1 MASESIAL
9 AAADPVTADNSVY
22 AVVPGPAPKTAPAI
36 TNISEGTVFTNNNPV
51 TVSGTCPSDTLLKI
65 YKNEVLSGATLCQNG
80 RFSVQ
85 VDLFIGTNTLIVR
98 AYNASNTMGPESAPL
113 VVRKELPG
121 VNVAA
126 IGQQFFVTSDIYYQ
140 GISAGKSFSWPLT
153 LTGGQPPFALSISW
167 GDGKTDLISR
177 GVSGTLNIQHTYDK
191 PGNGFKGSYDVTV
204 ITTDAVGNK
213 SFIHLVAIVS
223 GNPSSIVS
231 GIKSGY
237 NWSGAIRI
245 AWQLLVAAQLI
256 LLAFWLGERRE
267 VQIVRKRTKTA

>member
-36 TNISEGTVFTNNNPV
+36 TSISEGTVFTNNDPV
-51 TVSGTCPSDTLLKI
+51 TVSGTCPNDTLLKI

-85 VDLFIGTNTLIVR
+85 IDLFIGTNTLIVR

-191 PGNGFKGSYDVTV
+191 PGSGFKGSYDVTV

-237 NWSGAIRI
+237 NWSGAIRV
-245 AWQLLVAAQLI
+245 AWQLLVAALLI